1 VIDEVY
7 EETVSEEPEEALA
20 PEESSAPEIP
30 SETVETDPAAGTV
43 PDPGP
48 VPDIPSGPV
57 EVVTV
62 EDLLDRLT
70 GESREDGQTQ
80 EDAGTEGP
88 APEGESSG
96 SASGNDLPA
105 AVVDGGPIEI
115 VGMDTVLKRLET
127 IQGTVDHSMMETSF
141 EDYTVTE
148 GLLLL
153 LFLSVIVAACV
164 KMLRGGF
171 AWLR

>member
-1 VIDEVY
+1 MDDEIY
-7 EETVSEEPEEALA
+7 EETVSEAPEETPA

-43 PDPGP
+43 PDPESA
-48 VPDIPSGPV
+48 PDIPSGPV

-80 EDAGTEGP
+80 ENAGTEGP

-115 VGMDTVLKRLET
+115 VGMDMVLKHLET
-127 IQGTVDHSMMETSF
+127 IQGTAEHPMMETPF

-153 LFLSVIVAACV
+153 IFVILLLDFFLNL
-164 KMLRGGF
+164 LRRWF
-171 AWLR
+171 